1 MLIITREGKWFKKY
15 NWMKEIL
22 QFSLTHITF
31 MCKVGTRKEYNRL
44 NFPLFKRELFQN
56 SIYQKYRIGYQRYL
70 YSISKLNVSF
80 STSILILYYIKWNI
94 ARYIIKISKILKYLF
109 RNSYIFDI
117 LQHLNLINS
126 YHFLLF
132 HINFVSRI
140 SPFGSD

>member
-15 NWMKEIL
+15 NWLKEIL
-22 QFSLTHITF
+22 QFSLTHITS

-94 ARYIIKISKILKYLF
+94 ARYIIKISKILKYLS
-109 RNSYIFDI
+109 RNSYIFNI
-117 LQHLNLINS
+117 LQH
-126 YHFLLF
+126 
-132 HINFVSRI
+132 FVYQLCLKGIR
-140 SPFGSD
+140 P